1 MGNKNVTRLVVIAM
15 MAAISYVLL
24 LFSFPV
30 LPGFSFLKI
39 DFANVPI
46 LITMLI
52 YGPGAGIATTAIAGL
67 LDVVT
72 KDSSLVGIIGI
83 VANFLA
89 TMCFALPIYYAVKK
103 HVGEKLSRQVRYVIQ
118 GIVVGTLLMAVFMS
132 LANLFVLLPL
142 YFKLVSFQI
151 NLSTLKMV
159 LYGVLPFNIIKGV
172 IVGIAVGI
180 IYARMV
186 PWLQT
191 RFQVTR
197 QARR

>member
-1 MGNKNVTRLVVIAM
+1 MGNKKVTRLVVIAM

-46 LITMLI
+46 LITMLA
-52 YGPGAGIATTAIAGL
+52 YGPSAGLATTAIAGL

-72 KDSSLVGIIGI
+72 KESSLVGIIGI

-89 TMCFALPIYYAVKK
+89 TMCFALPIYYAVKN
-103 HVGEKLSRQVRYVIQ
+103 HITEKMGHQIRYVIR
-118 GIVVGTLLMAVFMS
+118 GIVIGTILMAIFMS

-151 NLSTLKMV
+151 NLATLKIV
-159 LYGVLPFNIIKGV
+159 LYGVLPFNLIKGV
-172 IVGIAVGI
+172 IVGLVTGI
-180 IYARMV
+180 IYGRMI
-186 PWLQT
+186 PWLRG
-191 RFQVTR
+191 RFSPVKHS
-197 QARR
+197 

>member
-1 MGNKNVTRLVVIAM
+1 MGNKKVTRLVVIAM

-24 LFSFPV
+24 LFSFPI
-30 LPGFSFLKI
+30 LPGFTFLKI

-52 YGPGAGIATTAIAGL
+52 YGPGPGIAATAVAGL

-83 VANFLA
+83 VANFMA
-89 TMCFALPIYYAVKK
+89 TMCFALPIYYAVHK
-103 HVGEKLSRQVRYVIQ
+103 HMAEGVRKQIRYVIR
-118 GIVVGTLLMAVFMS
+118 GIILGTILMAVFMS

-159 LYGVLPFNIIKGV
+159 LYGVLPFNLIKGA
-172 IVGIAVGI
+172 IVGVVTGI
-180 IYARMV
+180 IYGRMV
-186 PWLQT
+186 PWLQS
-191 RFQVTR
+191 RFQT
-197 QARR
+197 AKH